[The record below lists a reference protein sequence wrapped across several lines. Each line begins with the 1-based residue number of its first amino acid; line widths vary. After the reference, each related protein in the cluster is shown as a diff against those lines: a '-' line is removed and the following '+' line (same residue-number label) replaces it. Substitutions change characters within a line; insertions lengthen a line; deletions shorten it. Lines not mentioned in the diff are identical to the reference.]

1 MNDFIL
7 GEEAY
12 KTAKKSLSSLIKRSK
27 EDKNERT
34 AINLIINIKIQLV
47 KTKDYKPRIIPITN
61 KLDEPTN
68 KSILLIT
75 KDPSNIYRDEL
86 TKKDCPTDDLFSDIY
101 SFKKVKSMSKNKQNL
116 IKFYKTYD
124 LIVCDLRVQKF
135 LPDVLG
141 EIFYYKNKKVPFIIQ
156 MAKPNA
162 KISTK
167 SKENKI
173 KDNRCDAKYV
183 KLQVDS
189 IVENTSY
196 IPNSKGDCLNITI
209 GYTDWKV
216 NDLLVNLNDVVD
228 YLINDKYLPIG
239 GIVKSLNNLGNVHV
253 KTSESISLPVYVK
266 SDEDG
271 KDNGDENDSDFD
283 F

>member
-101 SFKKVKSMSKNKQNL
+101 SFKKVK
-116 IKFYKTYD
+116 
-124 LIVCDLRVQKF
+124 CDLRVQKF